1 MDRRLFLSTTMTSG
15 MIAAT
20 TSSTAVAAA
29 AAALDPV
36 GLTKATIPTPAL
48 VVDLDAFEANVKK
61 MADHCRQ
68 AKCGFRP
75 HAKTHKCPAIAQ
87 RQIAAGAL
95 GICAATVPE
104 AEALAAAGIHGIL
117 LTSPIVDA
125 GKIGRMIALAS
136 SGADVMLSVGSQKQA
151 ALLAEAAEAAKV
163 DMRVLIDLDVG
174 DRRTGTFPGEAAVEL
189 AQQIARSKRLQ
200 IKGVQAY

>member
-1 MDRRLFLSTTMTSG
+1 MIDNYGIAPSGSTIAVALYRSIFMDRRLFLSSTMSSG

-20 TSSTAVAAA
+20 SSVPAAAIAAVALDAA
-29 AAALDPV
+29 

-61 MADHCRQ
+61 IADHCRQ

-87 RQIAAGAL
+87 RQMAAGAL

-104 AEALAAAGIHGIL
+104 AEALAAAGVRGIL
-117 LTSPIVDA
+117 LTSPIVDV
-125 GKIGRMIALAS
+125 GKIERMVALV
-136 SGADVMLSVGSQKQA
+136 SGGGDVMLAVGSQRQA
-151 ALLAEAAEAAKV
+151 IL
-163 DMRVLIDLDVG
+163 
-174 DRRTGTFPGEAAVEL
+174 
-189 AQQIARSKRLQ
+189 
-200 IKGVQAY
+200 

>member
-1 MDRRLFLSTTMTSG
+1 MDRRNFLASTMTTG

-20 TSSTAVAAA
+20 SPTTTSAAA
-29 AAALDPV
+29 AAELSAG

-48 VVDLDAFEANVKK
+48 VVDLDAFEANVNK

-87 RQIAAGAL
+87 RQMAAGAL

-104 AEALAAAGIHGIL
+104 AEALAAAGIRGIL
-117 LTSPIVDA
+117 LTSPIVDE
-125 GKIGRMIALAS
+125 GKIGRMVALAS
-136 SGADVMLSVGSQKQA
+136 SGADVMLSIGSQKQ
-151 ALLAEAAEAAKV
+151 
-163 DMRVLIDLDVG
+163 
-174 DRRTGTFPGEAAVEL
+174 
-189 AQQIARSKRLQ
+189 
-200 IKGVQAY
+200 